1 LVREYADWD
10 MKRPV
15 PLVTLFLAAFVLS
28 STALAR
34 RGDAIKVPKASHATI
49 PAPKVFHTT
58 IKVPR
63 NSHVAIKVP
72 KVSKKYRLTP
82 SRTGK

>member
-1 LVREYADWD
+1 

-15 PLVTLFLAAFVLS
+15 VIVTLFIAAFVLS

-34 RGDAIKVPKASHATI
+34 RGDAIKVPNASRATI
-49 PAPKVFHTT
+49 QAPKVFHTK
-58 IKVPR
+58 IKVPK

-72 KVSKKYRLTP
+72 KVSKKYRPAP
-82 SRTGK
+82 SRAGK